1 MAFNVQDNMGS
12 DDYLDYLFDKQTR
25 NIEMRNDVGVLDEAE
40 QVVIDDFH
48 FVISVKRVI
57 DDFQLEDP
65 SIYTLPKDI
74 DANRQPL
81 VANVQDDMVFLQD
94 SRWIS
99 EVLDVEDRLPFD
111 RVIVC
116 SYFVSNIVLDFYLN
130 FLPDSIDPIW
140 KIQGRAQNEV
150 I

>member
-94 SRWIS
+94 SR
-99 EVLDVEDRLPFD
+99 
-111 RVIVC
+111 
-116 SYFVSNIVLDFYLN
+116 
-130 FLPDSIDPIW
+130 
-140 KIQGRAQNEV
+140 
-150 I
+150 